1 MISFEPVRDKMIDYY
16 GNAIDHPDFHH
27 AFRVVMDSGGHDS
40 PHMKDM
46 HDFTSVHVNPRLR
59 KLKFET

>member
-40 PHMKDM
+40 PHMKELI
-46 HDFTSVHVNPRLR
+46 T
-59 KLKFET
+59 